1 MVKTNAV
8 YWQNF
13 ISLEDRKLLLDKI
26 EKDYDFL
33 EKSDQYKNSI
43 KNMDRVKCVKYGNIK
58 HIPIIKS
65 IINEMYEANKQVIG
79 FDLHTYTDDQVLNL
93 NSYELNKSYEWHKDS
108 TPTPHIDIKL
118 TGLIDLSTE
127 DYEGG
132 EFEVNE
138 THEPLKIK
146 QFSKGGD
153 IIMFKSHMLHR
164 VLPVKKGRRKSLA
177 VFLTGPNFK

>member
-13 ISLEDRKLLLDKI
+13 VSLEDRKLILDKI

-43 KNMDRVKCVKYGNIK
+43 KNMDRVKCVKYENIK
-58 HIPIIKS
+58 HIPTIKS

-79 FDLHTYTDDQVLNL
+79 FDLHTYTDNQVLNL

-132 EFEVNE
+132 EFQMNE
-138 THEPLKIK
+138 GAEKTIE

-153 IIMFKSHMLHR
+153 MILFRSHILHR
-164 VLPVKKGRRKSLA
+164 VLPVKKGKRKSLA